1 MNTKKWIKVIS
12 IITMMFFAN
21 ITVADYFED
30 VGRDPRARGMAN
42 AMVAMYSGIHS
53 MHYNPAGTSRSL
65 NFEITSIYG
74 KPLTVTELSD
84 GSSFSTLDFGVLM
97 PFTNSVN
104 LSWLIRW
111 LFYGLTFGN
120 ESFFFKNGVT
130 GLSFY
135 HRNSANLVSET
146 RITFNYSKIL
156 DDVLFKGAKLSAG
169 FNFDFYMLSFNSTED
184 WAYIQSEFGA
194 SMSKMAFGLDLGI
207 MYDFAKNIRL
217 GAVFENL
224 IQPNFSVFP
233 GGSDKS
239 PMNVKLGAAMMFD
252 ELLFFEDLTLTVNY
266 VTFGKYDPDDNT
278 VSRTAWMYA
287 FESWWFEHM
296 FAFRGGVQLGD
307 DESSEI
313 TAGITFD
320 VVFGD
325 HEISLDY
332 AFSLPLGVTGTRH
345 LFSLTWKKAIPKYS
359 FIYDEKRAAE
369 LKRIEE
375 LKRKQEEEDKKK
387 KNKIR

>member
-120 ESFFFKNGVT
+120 ESFFFKNGV
-130 GLSFY
+130 
-135 HRNSANLVSET
+135 
-146 RITFNYSKIL
+146 
-156 DDVLFKGAKLSAG
+156 
-169 FNFDFYMLSFNSTED
+169 
-184 WAYIQSEFGA
+184 
-194 SMSKMAFGLDLGI
+194 
-207 MYDFAKNIRL
+207 
-217 GAVFENL
+217 
-224 IQPNFSVFP
+224 
-233 GGSDKS
+233 
-239 PMNVKLGAAMMFD
+239 
-252 ELLFFEDLTLTVNY
+252 
-266 VTFGKYDPDDNT
+266 
-278 VSRTAWMYA
+278 
-287 FESWWFEHM
+287 
-296 FAFRGGVQLGD
+296 
-307 DESSEI
+307 
-313 TAGITFD
+313 
-320 VVFGD
+320 
-325 HEISLDY
+325 
-332 AFSLPLGVTGTRH
+332 
-345 LFSLTWKKAIPKYS
+345 
-359 FIYDEKRAAE
+359 
-369 LKRIEE
+369 
-375 LKRKQEEEDKKK
+375 
-387 KNKIR
+387 